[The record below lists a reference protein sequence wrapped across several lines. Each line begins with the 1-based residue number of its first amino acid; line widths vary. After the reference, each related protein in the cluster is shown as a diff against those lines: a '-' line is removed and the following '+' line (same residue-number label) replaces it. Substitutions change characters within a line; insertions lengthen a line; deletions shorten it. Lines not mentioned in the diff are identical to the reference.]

1 MEEGGPLFLGP
12 MAGNEKSEAFGDLS
26 SLKAGAVLHIVS
38 TMPHTT
44 PGTVEALSKC
54 TELDRSTQ
62 DQPNPAD
69 GRQQFGGWPW
79 SISPKLELLVPGQY

>member
-1 MEEGGPLFLGP
+1 MFLGP

-38 TMPHTT
+38 TTPHTT

-54 TELDRSTQ
+54 TELDQTCPIIERSSVGE
-62 DQPNPAD
+62 AVW
-69 GRQQFGGWPW
+69 F
-79 SISPKLELLVPGQY
+79 LPG